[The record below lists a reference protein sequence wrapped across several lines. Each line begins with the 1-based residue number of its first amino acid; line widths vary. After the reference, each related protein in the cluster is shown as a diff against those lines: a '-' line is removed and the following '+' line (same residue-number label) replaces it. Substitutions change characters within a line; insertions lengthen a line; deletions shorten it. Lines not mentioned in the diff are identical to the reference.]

1 MSNTN
6 AVKRARGTRWCK
18 TGIGFAVIAVIAFVI
33 GLGGARIGLLPPMGA
48 FSGFGIGLLCAILS
62 ALTTAIGI
70 VISMG
75 TAGDASAARSWGAL
89 AVSVMIVA
97 TVLSQRPGT
106 SGAPPIND
114 ISTDTNNPPA
124 FQAIV
129 PLRADVPDYPGEE
142 FAALQ
147 HKHFPDLVTLKID
160 KPIGEVFAATEQI
173 ARDSGWDIVDTD
185 RAAGRI
191 EATVRTPWIQF
202 EDDVVI
208 RLVESGSV
216 THVDMRSKSRLGRGD
231 MGVNAKRI
239 RNFLDKLKS
248 QVAA

>member
-1 MSNTN
+1 MNSSNT
-6 AVKRARGTRWCK
+6 VKRARGTRWCK
-18 TGIGFAVIAVIAFVI
+18 TGIGFAVASVIAFVI

-62 ALTTAIGI
+62 VLSTAIGI
-70 VISMG
+70 IISMG

-89 AVSVMIVA
+89 AVSVIIVT

-114 ISTDTNNPPA
+114 ISTDTNNPPS

-129 PLRADVPDYPGEE
+129 PLRTDVPDYPGEE

-147 HKHFPDLVTLKID
+147 GEHFPDLVTLTID
-160 KPIGEVFAATEQI
+160 KPTDEVFAAAEQI
-173 ARDSGWDIVDTD
+173 ARDSGWNIVDAD
-185 RAAGRI
+185 RTTGRI
-191 EATVRTPWIQF
+191 EATAMTPWIRF

-208 RLVESGSV
+208 RIVASGSA
-216 THVDMRSKSRLGRGD
+216 TRVDMRSKSRLGRGD
-231 MGVNAKRI
+231 MGVNARRI
-239 RNFLDKLKS
+239 RDFLDKLKS
-248 QVAA
+248 QTAP